1 MVETTDSDRLLKVL
15 DDLEQLLLQHG
26 ENFWGEWIN
35 SVTTRIRNGDGYG
48 PEELLGFYG
57 GMGSLNDLIICPEN
71 GHRIEKEDEA
81 KVNAQLKD
89 LLEQASSIARE
100 LLRQHQAKIQ

>member
-1 MVETTDSDRLLKVL
+1 MVEATETDLLLKVL

-35 SVTTRIRNGDGYG
+35 SVSTRIRNGDGYG
-48 PEELLGFYG
+48 LEELLGFYG
-57 GMGSLNDLIICPEN
+57 GMGSLTDLIICPEN

-81 KVNAQLKD
+81 RVNAQLKD

-100 LLRQHQAKIQ
+100 LQRQLQAKTK